1 MTATNRTKEIVFDF
15 LERAGWSAGQVFFAT
30 LLAGGSAVAAASLPW
45 RYALVLAL
53 SAAVASIVLT
63 AIQYLTKLTD
73 LSRWKLDRTA
83 TFWLDMLIR
92 LVKTFLT
99 SLAAS
104 FAAAPFDVVS
114 FDWPTALN
122 VAVVATLSALGKG
135 LLARGSDSGAAAPGA
150 PAPAGMMSP
159 STLPTD
165 SYSLAVGSSEAG
177 ALPADH
183 R

>member
-1 MTATNRTKEIVFDF
+1 MLRSNRAKEIVLDF

-30 LLAGGSAVAAASLPW
+30 LLAGGSAVAATNLPW
-45 RYALVLAL
+45 RYAIVLAL

-63 AIQYLTKLTD
+63 AVQYLTQLAD
-73 LSRWKLDRTA
+73 LSRFHLSQTQ

-92 LVKTFLT
+92 LAKTFLT

-104 FAAAPFDVVS
+104 FAAAPFDVAT
-114 FDWPTALN
+114 FDWTTALN

-135 LLARGSDSGAAAPGA
+135 LLARGNSGAAPSAA
-150 PAPAGMMSP
+150 PAASAAMTP

-165 SYSLAVGSSEAG
+165 TYSKAVGSTPS
-177 ALPADH
+177 
-183 R
+183 